1 MPTPQSDKQQRSFHL
16 RRLDR
21 ALDKTG
27 CFGTALVDPDEELD
41 DTWTGLLV
49 WNIPDGAH
57 TGIVIRCNQGL
68 PAGKWNFCHE
78 DCAIIG
84 DAFSMLEVIQELT
97 NVLAPV
103 ADSARS

>member
-27 CFGTALVDPDEELD
+27 SFGTALVDPDEELD

-49 WNIPDGAH
+49 WHIPDGAH
-57 TGIVIRCNQGL
+57 TGIVIRCDPGL
-68 PAGKWNFCHE
+68 PAGKWNYCH
-78 DCAIIG
+78 DDGTVIG
-84 DAFSMLEVIQELT
+84 DVFNVLDVIQALT
-97 NVLAPV
+97 NLLVPAV
-103 ADSARS
+103 DSLH